1 MADGARLVLCNPLCF
16 LVNKYSSTQSK
27 MLKSALLDFYID
39 EELSTA
45 KQQLLKDFNDVCQ
58 GEQVK
63 IGTHIPLRI
72 AGWRGGLVVERRTCD
87 LVVAGSRPNRDAA
100 AQQP

>member
-1 MADGARLVLCNPLCF
+1 M
-16 LVNKYSSTQSK
+16 S
-27 MLKSALLDFYID
+27 KSALLDFYID

-63 IGTHIPLRI
+63 IGTHIPLRREGANRAQREVDDMLTMI
-72 AGWRGGLVVERRTCD
+72 TSLDELLLLSKLPTYVTDNADKIPSRGLQDYTKVILVM
-87 LVVAGSRPNRDAA
+87 
-100 AQQP
+100 